1 VSVRQGNSSHVIK
14 ELTSLLLIY
23 SNPMKVSMTRKK
35 EIVVGWEIG
44 GGYNR
49 SYESNTEM
57 GSIGLGSLM
66 VAKGKLFGNRKVSRE
81 L

>member
-1 VSVRQGNSSHVIK
+1 
-14 ELTSLLLIY
+14 
-23 SNPMKVSMTRKK
+23 MKVSMTRKK